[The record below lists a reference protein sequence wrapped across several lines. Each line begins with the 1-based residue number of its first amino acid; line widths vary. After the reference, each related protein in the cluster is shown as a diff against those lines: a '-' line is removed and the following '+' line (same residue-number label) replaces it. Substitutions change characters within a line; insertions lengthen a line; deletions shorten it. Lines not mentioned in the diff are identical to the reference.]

1 MHRLK
6 KVARVLLRVLVII
19 LISFV
24 TAEVGLRIYN
34 HFDPLP
40 IFYDHSYNRFRGKPF
55 AQTPGFRLN
64 SKGFKDVEYQ
74 KEKKP
79 GTFRILGIGD
89 SFTYGSVPYVNN
101 YLTVAEEKLNQQGAN
116 VEIINMG
123 IPSIGPREYLSLFV
137 IEGLPLKPDMVLVSF
152 FIGNDFMGDSEN
164 KRKLYTYSYV
174 ASLIYYLYSAQTK
187 YEGITKY
194 TLEYHDD
201 VPNFTDEA
209 YLNIEKE
216 RSRIFLKQNQ
226 AFGTQLDAAMSY
238 LIKMKSI
245 CDEQKISLVVVL
257 LPDELQVSRTLQT
270 SVWRALAL
278 TPDAI
283 DLSLPNRL
291 ISERLTQ
298 NGIDSF
304 DLLSEFQSAGE
315 QKRLYRPNDSHW
327 NIEGNKLAAEIISAQ
342 LSSRIKQN

>member
-6 KVARVLLRVLVII
+6 KVARVLLRVLVVL

-40 IFYDHSYNRFRGKPF
+40 IFYDKSYNRFRGKPF

-64 SKGFKDVEYQ
+64 SKGFKDVEFQ

-101 YLTVAEEKLNQQGAN
+101 YLTLTEEKLNQQGAN
-116 VEIINMG
+116 VELINMG
-123 IPSIGPREYLSLFV
+123 IPGTGPREYLSLFV
-137 IEGLPLKPDMVLVSF
+137 IEGLELKPDMVLVSF
-152 FIGNDFMGDSEN
+152 FVGNDFTGEFET

-174 ASLIYYLYSAQTK
+174 ASLIYYLYSLHTK

-194 TLEYHDD
+194 TLVYHDD
-201 VPNFTDEA
+201 VPTFTDAA
-209 YLNIEKE
+209 YLNIEKD
-216 RSRIFLKQNQ
+216 RSQIFLKQNQ
-226 AFGTQLDAAMSY
+226 AFGTLLDGAMSY

-257 LPDELQVSRTLQT
+257 LPDELQVSRTLQA
-270 SVWRALAL
+270 SVLQALTL
-278 TPDAI
+278 TPDAM

-291 ISERLTQ
+291 ISERLKQ
-298 NGIDSF
+298 SGIDSI

-315 QKRLYRPNDSHW
+315 QKTLYRPNDSHW
-327 NIEGNKLAAEIISAQ
+327 NIEGNKLAAEIITTE
-342 LSSRIKQN
+342 LHSRLKQN